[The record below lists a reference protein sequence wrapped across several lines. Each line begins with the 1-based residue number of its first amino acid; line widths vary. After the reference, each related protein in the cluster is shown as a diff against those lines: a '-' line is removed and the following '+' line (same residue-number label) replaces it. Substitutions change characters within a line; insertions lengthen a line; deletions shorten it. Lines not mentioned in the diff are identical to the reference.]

1 MDQMLMMSPALTVR
15 PGTKPIELPVDATDF
30 VGYARRDAT
39 SRWIRTHTGDT
50 METIFRTRYVSI
62 VAVIFGAIGA
72 VLMFVIG
79 AVTTVDAVLT
89 YLGGHEQAAF
99 SSDAALAAT
108 VEIVS
113 SLDQFLLGLVL
124 LVFAFGVY
132 SLWIATDTAAE
143 SSRVHAPEWIKV
155 TSITD
160 LKVQLIEVVAVLLA
174 VLFLKG
180 VLSVPETVW
189 SDLVVPIA
197 VVLLAGS
204 VWLIRKAGH

>member
-1 MDQMLMMSPALTVR
+1 
-15 PGTKPIELPVDATDF
+15 
-30 VGYARRDAT
+30 
-39 SRWIRTHTGDT
+39 
-50 METIFRTRYVSI
+50 METIFRTRYLSGI
-62 VAVIFGAIGA
+62 AVIFSAVGA

-79 AVTTVDAVLT
+79 AVTTIDAVIT
-89 YLGGHEQAAF
+89 YFGGHEDQAF

-132 SLWIATDTAAE
+132 SLWVVADSATWAE
-143 SSRVHAPEWIKV
+143 RRDKLHAPDWLNV
-155 TSITD
+155 DSVTD
-160 LKVQLIEVVAVLLA
+160 LKVKLLEVVAVLLA

-180 VLSVPETVW
+180 VLKNPDTAW

-197 VVLLAGS
+197 VVLFALT

>member
-1 MDQMLMMSPALTVR
+1 M
-15 PGTKPIELPVDATDF
+15 
-30 VGYARRDAT
+30 
-39 SRWIRTHTGDT
+39 
-50 METIFRTRYVSI
+50 METIFRTRYVSVI
-62 VAVIFGAIGA
+62 AVIFGAVGA

-79 AVTTVDAVLT
+79 AVTTVDSVVT
-89 YLGGHEQAAF
+89 YFGGHGDAAF

-113 SLDQFLLGLVL
+113 ALDQFLLGLVL

-132 SLWIATDTAAE
+132 SLWIVADTAE
-143 SSRVHAPEWIKV
+143 SESRIHAPEWIKV
-155 TSITD
+155 TSVTD
-160 LKVQLIEVVAVLLA
+160 LKVQLLEVVAVLLA

-180 VLSVPETVW
+180 VLSNPQTAW

-197 VVLLAGS
+197 VVLFAGA